1 MNVPSTLGWKTAD
14 SGVPP
19 PGLGLWSKRESIEK
33 SRLVARPGHEVAV
46 PAHWSGV
53 IWLCDQY
60 STCWD
65 FFSPPHAGEKKH
77 RDIVDGSDFQ
87 LIEPTFENASRQRY
101 LPSAASPSAYR

>member
-1 MNVPSTLGWKTAD
+1 MNVPSILGWKTAD
-14 SGVPP
+14 SAVPP
-19 PGLGLWSKRESIEK
+19 LDLGLRSKREGIEK
-33 SRLVARPGHEVAV
+33 SRLVARPEHEVAV
-46 PAHWSGV
+46 PAQRSGV
-53 IWLCDQY
+53 IWLCDQH

-65 FFSPPHAGEKKH
+65 LFSPPPTDEKKH